1 MSVSNASAQPR
12 YLGSIAII
20 GALFFVFGFVTWL
33 NGPLITFAQLAF
45 DLDEVGA
52 FLVPMAFYL
61 SYFFLALPSSA
72 ILRRT
77 GMKRGMALGLLVMA
91 IGAAVFGEYTTQR
104 WYPGALGGL
113 FVIGAGLAVL
123 QTAVNPYISIL
134 GPIEGAAQRIAVM
147 GICNKV
153 AGILAPLLLGALVLH
168 GMGDLAAQ
176 VKAADPATK
185 AQLLDTFASSIHAPY
200 LVMAGL
206 LALLAVGVLFSPLP
220 ELRAAEANRASNGEN
235 GGRANLFQYPHLWL
249 GALCIFVYVGVEVM
263 AGDAI
268 GTYGHS
274 FGLPLDKTKFFTSL
288 TLGGMLVGYV
298 VGLIVIPRFIS
309 QERYL
314 SLSAVLG
321 VALSIGAFVTHG
333 YVSVAFVAA
342 LGFANAMMWPAIFPL
357 GIRGLGRHTEV
368 GSAVMVM
375 GIAGGAVVPQ
385 LFAALKQHMDF
396 QLVFLLLMVP
406 CYLYILYFAKAG
418 HKVGLRDRGAVS
430 DGAVAASS
438 N

>member
-33 NGPLITFAQLAF
+33 NGPLIAFAQLAF

-61 SYFFLALPSSA
+61 SYFFLAVPSSA

-91 IGAAVFGEYTTQR
+91 IGAAVFGEFTTQR

-153 AGILAPLLLGALVLH
+153 AGILAPIVLGTMVLH
-168 GMGDLAAQ
+168 GMGDLAEQ

-185 AQLLDTFASSIHAPY
+185 AQLLNTFAASIHGPY
-200 LVMAGL
+200 LMMAGL

-220 ELRAAEANRASNGEN
+220 ELRAEEANRSSADAGGSRASLM
-235 GGRANLFQYPHLWL
+235 AYPHLWL

-321 VALSIGAFVTHG
+321 VLLTIGAFVTHG
-333 YVSVAFVAA
+333 YVSVGFVAA

-368 GSAVMVM
+368 GSAVMIM

-385 LFAALKQHMDF
+385 LYAVLKQHLDF

-406 CYLYILYFAKAG
+406 CYLYILYFAKIG
-418 HKVGLRDRGAVS
+418 HKVGLRDRAAAS
-430 DGAVAASS
+430 AGAVAASS